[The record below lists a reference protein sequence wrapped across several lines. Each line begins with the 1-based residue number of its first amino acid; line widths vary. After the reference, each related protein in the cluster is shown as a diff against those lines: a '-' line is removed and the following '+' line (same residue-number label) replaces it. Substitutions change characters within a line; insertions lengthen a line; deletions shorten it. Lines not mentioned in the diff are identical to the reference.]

1 MKKKDVNHLT
11 RSELINLVYQ
21 MDKSNGR
28 LQAPVSEQIKQERRK
43 IRQRKA
49 FRKFIIRTVSVLIVV
64 AAISV
69 LIATYWL
76 PVLKVYGSSMS
87 PTMEPGEVIVTV
99 KSDAYKNGDIVAF
112 WQGNKLLIKRVI
124 AEPGQW
130 VDIDSDG
137 VVSVDGQNLNESY
150 LSEKTKGT
158 CDIELPHQVKESHWF
173 LLGDNRESSLDSRTT
188 FIGDVS
194 KDQIESKILFRIW
207 PVNKIGIV
215 R

>member
-1 MKKKDVNHLT
+1 MKKKDVNQLT
-11 RSELINLVYQ
+11 RSELIDLVYQ

-28 LQAPVSEQIKQERRK
+28 LQAPVSEQVKQERRK

-49 FRKFIIRTVSVLIVV
+49 FRKFIVRTVSVLIVV

-99 KSDAYKNGDIVAF
+99 KSDAFKNGDIVAF

-124 AEPGQW
+124 AGPGQR

-137 VVSVDGQNLNESY
+137 LVSVDGQNLNETY
-150 LSEKTKGT
+150 LSEKTRGT

-173 LLGDNRESSLDSRTT
+173 LMGDNRESSLDSRTT
-188 FIGDVS
+188 IIGDVS
-194 KDQIESKILFRIW
+194 KNQIESKILFRIW

>member
-1 MKKKDVNHLT
+1 
-11 RSELINLVYQ
+11 
-21 MDKSNGR
+21 
-28 LQAPVSEQIKQERRK
+28 
-43 IRQRKA
+43 
-49 FRKFIIRTVSVLIVV
+49 
-64 AAISV
+64 
-69 LIATYWL
+69 
-76 PVLKVYGSSMS
+76 MS
-87 PTMEPGEVIVTV
+87 PTREPGEVIVTV

-112 WQGNKLLIKRVI
+112 WQGNMLLIKRVI

-137 VVSVDGQNLNESY
+137 VVSADGQNLNESY

-158 CDIELPHQVKESHWF
+158 CDIELPHQVKESHLF
-173 LLGDNRESSLDSRTT
+173 LMGDNRESSLDSRTT

>member
-99 KSDAYKNGDIVAF
+99 KSDAFKNGDIVAF

-158 CDIELPHQVKESHWF
+158 CDIELPHQVKESHLF
-173 LLGDNRESSLDSRTT
+173 LMGDNRESSLDSRTT

>member
-99 KSDAYKNGDIVAF
+99 KSDAYKNGDIVTF

-124 AEPGQW
+124 AGPGQW

-158 CDIELPHQVKESHWF
+158 CDIELPHLVKESHWF
-173 LLGDNRESSLDSRTT
+173 LMGDNRESSLDSRTT

>member
-49 FRKFIIRTVSVLIVV
+49 FRKFIIRTISVLIVV

-137 VVSVDGQNLNESY
+137 VVSADGQNLNESY

-173 LLGDNRESSLDSRTT
+173 LMGDNRESSLDSRTT

-194 KDQIESKILFRIW
+194 NDQIESKILFRIW

>member
-49 FRKFIIRTVSVLIVV
+49 FRKFIIRTISVLIVV

-137 VVSVDGQNLNESY
+137 VVSADGQNLNESY

-158 CDIELPHQVKESHWF
+158 CDIELPHQVKESHLF
-173 LLGDNRESSLDSRTT
+173 LMGDNRESSIDSRTT

>member
-11 RSELINLVYQ
+11 RSELIYLVYQ

-49 FRKFIIRTVSVLIVV
+49 FRKFIIRTISVLIVV

-137 VVSVDGQNLNESY
+137 VVSADGQNLNESY

-158 CDIELPHQVKESHWF
+158 CDIELPHQVKESHLF
-173 LLGDNRESSLDSRTT
+173 LMGDNRESSLDSRTT

>member
-1 MKKKDVNHLT
+1 
-11 RSELINLVYQ
+11 

-158 CDIELPHQVKESHWF
+158 CDIELPHQVKESHLF
-173 LLGDNRESSLDSRTT
+173 LMGDNRESSLDSRTT

>member
-158 CDIELPHQVKESHWF
+158 CDIELPHQVKESHLF
-173 LLGDNRESSLDSRTT
+173 LMGDNRESSLDSRTT

>member
-137 VVSVDGQNLNESY
+137 VVSADGQNLNESY

-158 CDIELPHQVKESHWF
+158 CDIELPHQVKESHLF
-173 LLGDNRESSLDSRTT
+173 LMGDNRESSLDSRTT

>member
-49 FRKFIIRTVSVLIVV
+49 FRKFIIRTISVLIVV

-137 VVSVDGQNLNESY
+137 VVSADGQNLNESY

-158 CDIELPHQVKESHWF
+158 CDIELPHQVKESHLF
-173 LLGDNRESSLDSRTT
+173 LMGDNRESSLDSRTT

>member
-150 LSEKTKGT
+150 LSEKTRGT

-173 LLGDNRESSLDSRTT
+173 LMGDNRESSLDSRTT

-194 KDQIESKILFRIW
+194 KNQIESKILFRIW

>member
-150 LSEKTKGT
+150 LSEKTRGT

-173 LLGDNRESSLDSRTT
+173 LMGDNRESSLDSRTT

>member
-137 VVSVDGQNLNESY
+137 VVSADGQNLNESY

-173 LLGDNRESSLDSRTT
+173 LMGDNRESSIDSRTT

>member
-1 MKKKDVNHLT
+1 MKKKDVNHLN
-11 RSELINLVYQ
+11 RSELIDLVYQ
-21 MDKSNGR
+21 MDKSNTG
-28 LQAPVSEQIKQERRK
+28 LNTSVSEQIKQERRK
-43 IRQRKA
+43 IKQKKA
-49 FRKFIIRTVSVLIVV
+49 IRKFIFKAVSVLLVV
-64 AAISV
+64 AAVSV
-69 LIATYWL
+69 LIATFWL

-137 VVSVDGQNLNESY
+137 VVSADGQNLNESY

-158 CDIELPHQVKESHWF
+158 CDIELPHQVKESHLF
-173 LLGDNRESSLDSRTT
+173 LMGDNRESSLDSRTT

>member
-28 LQAPVSEQIKQERRK
+28 LQAPVTEQIKQERRK

-49 FRKFIIRTVSVLIVV
+49 FRKFIIRTISVLIVV

-158 CDIELPHQVKESHWF
+158 CDIELPHQVKESHLF
-173 LLGDNRESSLDSRTT
+173 LMGDNRESSLDSRTT

>member
-150 LSEKTKGT
+150 LSEKTRGT
-158 CDIELPHQVKESHWF
+158 CDIELPHQVKESHLF
-173 LLGDNRESSLDSRTT
+173 LMGDNRESSLDSRTT

>member
-28 LQAPVSEQIKQERRK
+28 LQAPVSEQIIQERRK

-158 CDIELPHQVKESHWF
+158 CDIELPHQVKESHLF
-173 LLGDNRESSLDSRTT
+173 LMGDNRESSLDSRTT

>member
-49 FRKFIIRTVSVLIVV
+49 FRKFIIRTISVLIVV

-137 VVSVDGQNLNESY
+137 VVSADGQNLNESY

-173 LLGDNRESSLDSRTT
+173 LLGDNRESSIDSRTT

-194 KDQIESKILFRIW
+194 ENQIESKILFRIW

>member
-28 LQAPVSEQIKQERRK
+28 LQAPVSEQIKQERKK

-49 FRKFIIRTVSVLIVV
+49 FRKFIVRTVSVLIVV

-99 KSDAYKNGDIVAF
+99 KSDAFKNGDIVAF

-124 AEPGQW
+124 AGPWQW

-150 LSEKTKGT
+150 LSEKTRGT

-173 LLGDNRESSLDSRTT
+173 LMGDNRESSLDSRTT

-194 KDQIESKILFRIW
+194 KNQIESKILFRIW

>member
-49 FRKFIIRTVSVLIVV
+49 FRKFIIRTISVLIVV

-137 VVSVDGQNLNESY
+137 VVSADGQNLNESY

-158 CDIELPHQVKESHWF
+158 CDIELPHQVNESHLF
-173 LLGDNRESSLDSRTT
+173 LMGDNRESSLDSRTT

-194 KDQIESKILFRIW
+194 NDQIESKILFRIW

>member
-158 CDIELPHQVKESHWF
+158 CDIELPHQVKESHLF
-173 LLGDNRESSLDSRTT
+173 LMGDNRESSLDSRTT

-194 KDQIESKILFRIW
+194 ENQIESKILFRIW

>member
-49 FRKFIIRTVSVLIVV
+49 FRKFIIRTISVLIVV

-150 LSEKTKGT
+150 LSEKTRGT

-173 LLGDNRESSLDSRTT
+173 LMGDNRESSLDSRTT

-194 KDQIESKILFRIW
+194 KNQIESKILFRIW

>member
-49 FRKFIIRTVSVLIVV
+49 FRKFIIRTISVLIVV

-137 VVSVDGQNLNESY
+137 VVSADGQNLNESY

-158 CDIELPHQVKESHWF
+158 CDIELPHQVKESHLF
-173 LLGDNRESSLDSRTT
+173 LMGDNRESSLDSRTT

-194 KDQIESKILFRIW
+194 NDQIESKILFRIW

>member
-1 MKKKDVNHLT
+1 MKKKDVNQLT
-11 RSELINLVYQ
+11 RSELIDLVYQ

-49 FRKFIIRTVSVLIVV
+49 FRKFIVRTVSVLIVV

-99 KSDAYKNGDIVAF
+99 KRDAFKNGDIVTF

-124 AEPGQW
+124 AGPGQL

-137 VVSVDGQNLNESY
+137 VISVDGQNLNESY
-150 LSEKTKGT
+150 LSEKTRGT

-173 LLGDNRESSLDSRTT
+173 LMGDNRESSLDSRTT

-194 KDQIESKILFRIW
+194 KNQIESKILFRIW
-207 PVNKIGIV
+207 PLNKIGIV

>member
-49 FRKFIIRTVSVLIVV
+49 FRKFIIRTISVLIVV

-158 CDIELPHQVKESHWF
+158 CDIELPHQVKESHLF
-173 LLGDNRESSLDSRTT
+173 LMGDNRESSLDSRTT

>member
-49 FRKFIIRTVSVLIVV
+49 FRKFIIRTISVLIVV

-130 VDIDSDG
+130 VDIYSDG
-137 VVSVDGQNLNESY
+137 VVSDDGQNLNESY

-158 CDIELPHQVKESHWF
+158 CDIELPHQVKESHLF
-173 LLGDNRESSLDSRTT
+173 LMGDNRESSLDSRTT

>member
-137 VVSVDGQNLNESY
+137 VVSADGQNLNESY

-173 LLGDNRESSLDSRTT
+173 LMGDNRESSLDSRTT

-194 KDQIESKILFRIW
+194 NDQIESKILFRIW

>member
-173 LLGDNRESSLDSRTT
+173 LLGDNRESSIDSRTT

-194 KDQIESKILFRIW
+194 ENQIESKILFRIW

>member
-49 FRKFIIRTVSVLIVV
+49 FRKFIIRTISVLIVV

-99 KSDAYKNGDIVAF
+99 KSDAFKNGDIVTF

-124 AEPGQW
+124 AGPGQL

-150 LSEKTKGT
+150 LSEKTRGT

-173 LLGDNRESSLDSRTT
+173 LMGDNRESSLDSRTT

-194 KDQIESKILFRIW
+194 KNQIESKILFRIW